1 MKALFIS
8 CTLKPSPETSST
20 EALAKII
27 VRPLRLGQPSSVSQ
41 RVLEP
46 MDAIVPG
53 QSWTYWNRGPG
64 PGEDYLDTEDGHEW
78 SHSTGRA
85 AAANLFAA
93 ATALEAN
100 PIPAPPSG

>member
-1 MKALFIS
+1 
-8 CTLKPSPETSST
+8 
-20 EALAKII
+20 
-27 VRPLRLGQPSSVSQ
+27 
-41 RVLEP
+41 

-93 ATALEAN
+93 ARALEAN